1 MKKQLM
7 ILGGGASG
15 LAAAVTAAA
24 SGINSVAILEKLPRT
39 GKKIL
44 ATGNG
49 RCNLSHAPIA
59 AHDYS
64 GSVDA
69 EPILAEFGDAADF
82 FASLGLHCR
91 TDEQGRMYPYS
102 MSASAVLDALRLA
115 CLQNGVE
122 EICDA
127 PVQEMFREGTEWVL
141 RSDNAEYRADFVIFA
156 AGGFAAPK
164 LGTDGSAWKLLE
176 SLGIPLKSPAPILC
190 PILSDERRLRPLKGL
205 RVKASAALHDGENCI
220 AQETGEVQ
228 FTQQALSGICLF
240 NLAGSVVPDR
250 LQDFTI
256 VLDLLPDQKRDA
268 TEGILYSCQA
278 VRYSADAETMLTG
291 ILQKPLARYLLK
303 ECGIPAAKPCCQLS
317 GREMAAIAGA
327 LHHLSFPVTGLGSW
341 DQAQA
346 TAGGV
351 LGDALDEN
359 LQVRSCPGLYI
370 TGEAC
375 DVHGLCGGYHLHWAW
390 ASGCYAARRIAEKGG
405 TT

>member
-1 MKKQLM
+1 MKKQLI

-24 SGINSVAILEKLPRT
+24 CGITSVAVLEKMQRT

-49 RCNLSHAPIA
+49 RCNLSHAPITA
-59 AHDYS
+59 DDYS
-64 GSVDA
+64 GSVDVSRV
-69 EPILAEFGDAADF
+69 LAEFGDAADF

-102 MSASAVLDALRLA
+102 MSAAAVLDALRLA

-127 PVQEMFREGTEWVL
+127 PVQELFRDGKGWLLRTE
-141 RSDNAEYRADFVIFA
+141 NAQYRADHVIFA

-176 SLGIPLKSPAPILC
+176 SLGIPLKAPSPILC
-190 PILSDERRLRPLKGL
+190 PILSDERRLRSLKGL
-205 RVKASAALHDGENCI
+205 RVKARALLLDGERCV

-240 NLAGSVVPDR
+240 NLAGSISPDR
-250 LQDFTI
+250 PQDYTI
-256 VLDLLPDQKRDA
+256 VLDLLPEQDRDA
-268 TEGILYSCQA
+268 TEGMLYGCQA

-303 ECGIPAAKPCCQLS
+303 ECGIPAAKPCCQLD
-317 GREMAAIAGA
+317 GREMAAIADA
-327 LHHLSFPVTGLGSW
+327 LHQLRFPVTGLGSW
-341 DQAQA
+341 EQAQA

-351 LGDALDEN
+351 MGDALDEN

-405 TT
+405 TV